1 MADRRR
7 IVVLNTFPVYPP
19 KNGGQSGIYY
29 RYLKLSKYYDVT
41 LICTTDCSEK
51 YSEDRI
57 AENFVEISI
66 PISRMHA
73 RFEQRIEGR
82 ASIPVR
88 DIAMP
93 LLIHLTPEY
102 KSKALGF
109 MRDSDVIV
117 AAHPYLFNIIPKGLG
132 RLVVYESHNAEYV
145 LKERY
150 LHHNLLERMLLKV
163 VKHIEG
169 RACRESDLILAVTES
184 AGDKLSRLY
193 GIDES
198 KICVIPSGVDVDLI
212 KPSSEDK
219 RLESKVVLGFG
230 GQKTIVFVGSWHPP
244 NLDALK
250 FILKLARSLPAYRF
264 LVIGSVKDQMLHE
277 KKKVRIPENVTLYGS
292 VDEDKKLQ
300 IYAAS
305 DIAINPMEHCSGI
318 NLKMLEYMA
327 AGIPVIT
334 TYSGASGIDVENG
347 REAIISR
354 LEDFEKKIVRL
365 LYDSELRSV
374 LSEGGR
380 SLVERKFSWTRIG
393 EKIHGIYEKE
403 LDKRG

>member
-1 MADRRR
+1 
-7 IVVLNTFPVYPP
+7 
-19 KNGGQSGIYY
+19 
-29 RYLKLSKYYDVT
+29 
-41 LICTTDCSEK
+41 
-51 YSEDRI
+51 
-57 AENFVEISI
+57 
-66 PISRMHA
+66 
-73 RFEQRIEGR
+73 
-82 ASIPVR
+82 
-88 DIAMP
+88 
-93 LLIHLTPEY
+93 
-102 KSKALGF
+102 
-109 MRDSDVIV
+109 
-117 AAHPYLFNIIPKGLG
+117 
-132 RLVVYESHNAEYV
+132 
-145 LKERY
+145 
-150 LHHNLLERMLLKV
+150 
-163 VKHIEG
+163 
-169 RACRESDLILAVTES
+169 
-184 AGDKLSRLY
+184 
-193 GIDES
+193 
-198 KICVIPSGVDVDLI
+198 
-212 KPSSEDK
+212 
-219 RLESKVVLGFG
+219 
-230 GQKTIVFVGSWHPP
+230 
-244 NLDALK
+244 
-250 FILKLARSLPAYRF
+250 
-264 LVIGSVKDQMLHE
+264 MLHE